1 MRETEDEE
9 EETEQNRMISP
20 DSRDMGG
27 KRDMYHKP
35 FVLDWFCIS
44 GYMLTRIQEQ
54 KRQSGASVD
63 LMSEKADDTSCQT
76 NNGK

>member
-35 FVLDWFCIS
+35 FVLDWFCIVDTCLL
-44 GYMLTRIQEQ
+44 GYKNRSDNRAHQ
-54 KRQSGASVD
+54 
-63 LMSEKADDTSCQT
+63 
-76 NNGK
+76 